1 MPQACSARVTIPN
14 KYGLHARPATDF
26 AAAADRFVCEVLV
39 CANDTEAD
47 GKSIM
52 ELMMLAAT
60 NGTEIEIRCT
70 GEDARACLD
79 ELVALVNAGF
89 HEEDE

>member
-1 MPQACSARVTIPN
+1 MPDTRSARVTITN

-26 AAAADRFVCEVLV
+26 VTIAQGFKSEVQV
-39 CANDTEAD
+39 RCNDSEAD

-60 NGTEIEIRCT
+60 NGTEIEIRCV
-70 GEDARACLD
+70 GEDAEPCLSR
-79 ELVALVNAGF
+79 LVALVSRGF
-89 HEEDE
+89 DEED

>member
-1 MPQACSARVTIPN
+1 MPQTRSAKVTITN

-26 AAAADRFVCEVLV
+26 VATADRFASEVLV
-39 CANDTEAD
+39 RANDTEAD

-60 NGTEIEIRCT
+60 SGTEIEIVCT
-70 GEDARACLD
+70 GDDADRCLKD
-79 ELVALVNAGF
+79 LSDLVARGF
-89 HEEDE
+89 DEED

>member
-1 MPQACSARVTIPN
+1 MPQTRSAKVTITN

-26 AAAADRFVCEVLV
+26 VATADRFASEVLV
-39 CANDTEAD
+39 RANDTEAD

-60 NGTEIEIRCT
+60 SGTEIEIVCT
-70 GEDARACLD
+70 GDDADRCLND
-79 ELVALVNAGF
+79 LSDLVARGF
-89 HEEDE
+89 DEED

>member
-1 MPQACSARVTIPN
+1 MPQTCSVRVTISN

-26 AAAADRFVCEVLV
+26 VATADRFASEVLV

-60 NGTEIEIRCT
+60 KGTEIEIRCT
-70 GEDARACLD
+70 GDDAKDCLR
-79 ELVALVNAGF
+79 ELVELVNAGF